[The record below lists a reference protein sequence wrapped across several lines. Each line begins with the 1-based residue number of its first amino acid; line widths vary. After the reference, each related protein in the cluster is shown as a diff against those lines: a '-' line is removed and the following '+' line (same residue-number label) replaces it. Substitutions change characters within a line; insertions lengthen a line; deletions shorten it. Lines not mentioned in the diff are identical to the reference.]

1 MKILHITLL
10 CLVIVVFA
18 NGGKVNW
25 DSKGK
30 PQIEKP
36 SKPVKGCQ
44 QQSLEDLAGDKK
56 DSTDKPKCSK

>member
-1 MKILHITLL
+1 MRFLHITLL
-10 CLVIVVFA
+10 FLAIVVFA

-36 SKPVKGCQ
+36 TKPAKGCTQ
-44 QQSLEDLAGDKK
+44 GGLGSLGK
-56 DSTDKPKCSK
+56 DDSNTSKCSK

>member
-1 MKILHITLL
+1 MKFLQIIVLFSV
-10 CLVIVVFA
+10 LVVIA

-36 SKPVKGCQ
+36 TKPIKGCNQ
-44 QQSLEDLAGDKK
+44 RGLSSLGEENNN
-56 DSTDKPKCSK
+56 SSSCSK